1 MSGVPVDAGRRR
13 ALALG
18 GATLA
23 GLVAPALA
31 QEPYPSR
38 TVTMILGSGPGSGA
52 DLLCRLIAQG
62 LGAALR
68 QPFIADN
75 RVGANGAIAGQAVV
89 RAKND
94 GHTLLFG
101 SASGTVIN
109 QATQPKA
116 PFDTLTDLVPIAQI
130 GTGGVPVVVSPR
142 IPATD
147 MAGFIAHI
155 KANPGKYPYASW
167 GIGSSA
173 HLIMEWLKAT
183 YKLDL
188 GHVPYKSVPAINQ
201 DLQGGVIDI
210 ALIDSGSALPL
221 HKAGRIKVLG
231 LTGTRLPPGFTD
243 VQLMSQ
249 QGIAFSTDGWYGLFA
264 PRDTPEPIVALLNR
278 EVLKLLAAP
287 DFQAKARLLNLG
299 DSPVKTPEQFARTVR
314 DDLATWQQIVKSNN
328 IRLE

>member
-1 MSGVPVDAGRRR
+1 MSRTCVDHRRR
-13 ALALG
+13 RLLTLA

-23 GLVAPALA
+23 GVAAPALA

-38 TVTMILGSGPGSGA
+38 PITLILASGPGSGA

-62 LGAALR
+62 LAAALH
-68 QPFIADN
+68 QQVIADN

-109 QATQPKA
+109 QATQPKP
-116 PFDTLTDLVPIAQI
+116 PFDTLTDLVPIVQI
-130 GTGGVPVVVSPR
+130 GSGGVPLVVSPR

-147 MAGFIAHI
+147 MQGFIAHVR
-155 KANPGKYPYASW
+155 ANPGKYQYASW

-183 YKLDL
+183 HKLDL
-188 GHVPYKSVPAINQ
+188 GHVPYKSVPAITQ

-210 ALIDSGSALPL
+210 AMIDAGSALPL
-221 HKAGRIKVLG
+221 YKAGRIKVLG
-231 LTGTRLPPGFTD
+231 LTGTRLPPGMAD

-249 QGIAFSTDGWYGLFA
+249 QGIDFKTDGWYGLFA
-264 PRDTPEPIVALLNR
+264 PKDTPAAIVALLNR
-278 EVLKLLAAP
+278 EVLKLLASP
-287 DFQAKARLLNLG
+287 DFQARARQLNLA

-314 DDLATWQQIVKSNN
+314 DDLAVWQQIVRSNN